1 MCVFY
6 WKKIELFA
14 YICTVQIYYNKM
26 EAQATKTKMI
36 LKGKVKKRI
45 IKPTIEMEEDIF
57 VPASITGKKRIEK
70 VINNAKKAIKMAY
83 QKKRRVVSNIHNS
96 IDDSSVVS
104 DLTTD
109 DVNNGNKLY
118 NNLVCEEE
126 DDDDDDIT
134 ISTTITKDPD
144 VPETLT
150 ERITPEYPAQ
160 FNEIPDSIDKELL
173 QLQVTAFNANY
184 RITLRANRIY
194 PNQSSIAE
202 KVSNTFNDKKKVIQL
217 IISKTQTG
225 KTGCM
230 IEVINKYINSNNIPI
245 EHIFIITGLSS
256 NDWKQQTAERVPDKL
271 KDQIFHLNDLQTS
284 FKNSVKDKKNILVI
298 IDEVQC
304 ACLKEQ
310 TISKIMSKNGL
321 NWNIEKMF
329 QDDIKIV
336 QFSATPDG
344 IIFGLFKKEWRDEW
358 YSLHIMEQGTNYYGS
373 VEMMRR
379 GKIKQ
384 NKDLC
389 GRDKYGEWKTRKLSE
404 DQIESLECET
414 YENITEMLNDI
425 DKCRR
430 PVYNI
435 IRAHGTT
442 IQWIKENI
450 ENCIKMRR
458 DKGIIDNF
466 DIQNIHEYT
475 MDGEIKQINELLSIV
490 PLLNTF
496 ILVKEKLKC
505 SHTIKKTHI
514 GIVYERFTKNF
525 IDSFIIQGLLGR
537 VTGNDG
543 VHNIICYTNLK
554 SVENYHKLFNEK
566 FSKEALSKIE
576 WNSNSTKVKQNKTVS
591 KNTYIDMKN
600 SIAKIHGIPIRCQF
614 GTEEAHSVFTS
625 FFKEL
630 SKTSKLQKQQ
640 ICLDFIADIKNGLIT
655 VTTHKDS
662 LLYDEKTPD
671 NSKLNII
678 KLLETRELKNL
689 RKYTLDDA
697 HPESRRFKNFNKAY
711 SSGAKSTGQSGTN
724 TEFSI
729 DMCIDDYNYNGFEN
743 PKLVAWVTYND
754 K

>member
-6 WKKIELFA
+6 LKKIELFA
-14 YICTVQIYYNKM
+14 HICTVQIYYNKM
-26 EAQATKTKMI
+26 EAQATKMKMI

-45 IKPTIEMEEDIF
+45 IKPTIEMEEEIF

-96 IDDSSVVS
+96 IDNSSVVS

-118 NNLVCEEE
+118 NNLVCDEKEEDDD

-160 FNEIPDSIDKELL
+160 FNEIPGSIDKELL

-284 FKNSVKDKKNILVI
+284 FKNSVKDKQNILVI

-404 DQIESLECET
+404 DQIESLEFET

-490 PLLNTF
+490 PVLNTF

-514 GIVYERFTKNF
+514 
-525 IDSFIIQGLLGR
+525 
-537 VTGNDG
+537 
-543 VHNIICYTNLK
+543 
-554 SVENYHKLFNEK
+554 
-566 FSKEALSKIE
+566 
-576 WNSNSTKVKQNKTVS
+576 
-591 KNTYIDMKN
+591 
-600 SIAKIHGIPIRCQF
+600 
-614 GTEEAHSVFTS
+614 
-625 FFKEL
+625 
-630 SKTSKLQKQQ
+630 
-640 ICLDFIADIKNGLIT
+640 
-655 VTTHKDS
+655 
-662 LLYDEKTPD
+662 
-671 NSKLNII
+671 
-678 KLLETRELKNL
+678 
-689 RKYTLDDA
+689 
-697 HPESRRFKNFNKAY
+697 
-711 SSGAKSTGQSGTN
+711 
-724 TEFSI
+724 
-729 DMCIDDYNYNGFEN
+729 
-743 PKLVAWVTYND
+743 
-754 K
+754 